1 MAKTQAWIQI
11 VLGILVLISPW
22 ITQLSSQ
29 IGLVILGILVALVGI
44 WDLAAK

>member
-11 VLGILVLISPW
+11 VLGILVLASPW
-22 ITQLSSQ
+22 IIQLSSQ
-29 IGLVILGILVALVGI
+29 VGLVILGILVALVGI